1 MKNYFIRLSNQHEN
15 VFKYVLV
22 LTAIILIV
30 VALPKE
36 TQFNYTYQKGKP
48 WAYENMMAP
57 FDFAIN
63 KTEEELNTERAS
75 VMQNAHPFYKF
86 NKNLSE
92 EKKYNFNNELT
103 EVWQKKIQHHSPI

>member
-36 TQFNYTYQKGKP
+36 TQFNYTYQK
-48 WAYENMMAP
+48 
-57 FDFAIN
+57 
-63 KTEEELNTERAS
+63 AS
-75 VMQNAHPFYKF
+75 RGP
-86 NKNLSE
+86 
-92 EKKYNFNNELT
+92 T
-103 EVWQKKIQHHSPI
+103 RT